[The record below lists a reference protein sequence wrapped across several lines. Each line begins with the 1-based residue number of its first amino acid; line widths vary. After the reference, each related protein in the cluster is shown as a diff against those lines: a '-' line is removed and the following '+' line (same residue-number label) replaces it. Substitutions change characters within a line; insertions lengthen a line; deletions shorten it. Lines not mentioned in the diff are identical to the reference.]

1 MSGSSIRATGHSER
15 IEPGYIALV
24 LTRKIFLAVF
34 IPAFTIAGLYFSSL
48 AFAHIDS
55 LPARL
60 HLPWDY
66 AYAVVVSFS
75 DMGLAT
81 GLACLVAA
89 SVILKLKFWVEARW
103 LGKARQQE

>member
-1 MSGSSIRATGHSER
+1 M
-15 IEPGYIALV
+15 
-24 LTRKIFLAVF
+24 LTRKTFLVVF
-34 IPAFTIAGLYFSSL
+34 IPAFTIAGLYFSCL

-66 AYAVVVSFS
+66 AYAVVVAFG
-75 DMGLAT
+75 DMGVAT
-81 GLACLVAA
+81 GLACLLVA

-103 LGKARQQE
+103 FGKARQQE

>member
-1 MSGSSIRATGHSER
+1 M
-15 IEPGYIALV
+15 

-66 AYAVVVSFS
+66 AYAVVVAFS
-75 DMGLAT
+75 DMGVAA
-81 GLACLVAA
+81 GVASLVVA
-89 SVILKLKFWVEARW
+89 SVILKLKFRVEARW
-103 LGKARQQE
+103 FGKARQQE